1 MASRPSPEVI
11 LEKYDTLLSLLKLR
25 VEGCEKLK
33 VVLRKEINAREKLM
47 GILRNGSEDREA
59 PVAALGK
66 VTATQ
71 DIFGPR
77 MEALNAEAAAAVSEK
92 KALLTQNEDV
102 YAQAEELDIWL
113 ENNTEG
119 RWKRV
124 TISATVTS
132 A

>member
-1 MASRPSPEVI
+1 
-11 LEKYDTLLSLLKLR
+11 
-25 VEGCEKLK
+25 
-33 VVLRKEINAREKLM
+33 LRKIKGRPPQRDQRPREAD
-47 GILRNGSEDREA
+47 GEDREA